1 MTMVQLKADREM
13 RGRAMSISMM
23 TFGMMPLSAVPF
35 GTLAE
40 KIGTPDSLTISG
52 ILLAVFTIGFA
63 IVNKTF
69 RKMD

>member
-1 MTMVQLKADREM
+1 
-13 RGRAMSISMM
+13 MM

-40 KIGTPDSLTISG
+40 QIGTADSLTISG
-52 ILLAVFTIGFA
+52 ILLALFTIGFA
-63 IVNKTF
+63 ITNKNF

>member
-1 MTMVQLKADREM
+1 
-13 RGRAMSISMM
+13 MM

-40 KIGTPDSLTISG
+40 KIGTADSLTISG